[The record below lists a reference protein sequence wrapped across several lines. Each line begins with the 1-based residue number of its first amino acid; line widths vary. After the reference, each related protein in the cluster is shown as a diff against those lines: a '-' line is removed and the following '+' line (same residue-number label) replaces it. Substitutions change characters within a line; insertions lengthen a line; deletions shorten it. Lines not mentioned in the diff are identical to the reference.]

1 MLIYYR
7 YFLTYLKVSWHR
19 KSEYYYELYT
29 NLSKDVYKPIRPLLD
44 PLPRDYEMNDP
55 ELIEI
60 IQENFLI
67 PPSIEEYSLNSPIGF
82 DTSMGQAAAVRKIL
96 NNQVSFHHF

>member
-1 MLIYYR
+1 MIYYR

-67 PPSIEEYSLNSPIGF
+67 PPSIEEYALNSPIGF

-96 NNQVSFHHF
+96 NNQVSF